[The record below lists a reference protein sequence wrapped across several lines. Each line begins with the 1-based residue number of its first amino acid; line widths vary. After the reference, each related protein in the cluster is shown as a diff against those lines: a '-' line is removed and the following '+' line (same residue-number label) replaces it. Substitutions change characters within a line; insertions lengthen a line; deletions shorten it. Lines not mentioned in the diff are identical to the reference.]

1 MTRSDV
7 VALLSERG
15 VLEVARSVAARY
27 HRGELP
33 LDAAARRL
41 ATILRAARDWKVQ
54 HGQPLRRTLW
64 IKALSKD
71 QVTNPWSPMLA
82 LWSQVRAPEPSGSL
96 NLWPPLPLGLF
107 SLARD
112 VASTPL
118 VRNPNPDDVYDEAV
132 RINALLDAVH
142 TWHQRWIHA
151 AVLYDEVARLVHEA
165 A

>member
-15 VLEVARSVAARY
+15 VVEVGRSVAAPY

-33 LDAAARRL
+33 LEAAARRL

-54 HGQPLRRTLW
+54 HGQPLRGTLW

-82 LWSQVRAPEPSGSL
+82 LWSRVRMQRPRARL
-96 NLWPPLPLGLF
+96 HLWPPIPPGLF
-107 SLARD
+107 SLARE

-118 VRNPNPDDVYDEAV
+118 VRNPNPDAVYDEAV
-132 RINALLDAVH
+132 RINALVDAVH
-142 TWHQRWIHA
+142 TWHQRWVHA
-151 AVLYDEVARLVHEA
+151 AALYDQVARLMDEA

>member
-33 LDAAARRL
+33 LEAAARRL

-54 HGQPLRRTLW
+54 HGQRLRGTLW

-71 QVTNPWSPMLA
+71 QVTNPWSPMLE
-82 LWSQVRAPEPSGSL
+82 LWSRVRMQGPPARL
-96 NLWPPLPLGLF
+96 HLWPPIPLGLF
-107 SLARD
+107 SVVRE

-118 VRNPNPDDVYDEAV
+118 IRNPNPDVVYDEAA

-151 AVLYDEVARLVHEA
+151 AVLYDEVARLVDEA